1 MENKNTMEGDGYCQ
15 CLVSS
20 IIQNIF
26 VYVQQMI
33 VSHTVLGQV
42 EGEYIITEFTFLG
55 ELSL

>member
-26 VYVQQMI
+26 VYVQQKI
-33 VSHTVLGQV
+33 SESVLGQV